1 MPNVR
6 NAFTG
11 NLETCSFFFFF
22 FRSLLA
28 TLSQPFCRCPN
39 DNEFFVEK
47 RKSSSTC
54 SEQEMVSHAT
64 VNSQSSDCEN
74 KVQTWDYDILEVLG
88 QGSAAK
94 VLRAR
99 QDGRIV

>member
-1 MPNVR
+1 
-6 NAFTG
+6 
-11 NLETCSFFFFF
+11 
-22 FRSLLA
+22 
-28 TLSQPFCRCPN
+28 
-39 DNEFFVEK
+39 
-47 RKSSSTC
+47 
-54 SEQEMVSHAT
+54 MVSHAT